1 MQINLWGTE
10 FMHYTLFIRC
20 VAEFMGTAL
29 MVALGNGSVAN
40 VELKGTKGFHG
51 GWILIGFGYGIGVMI
66 PAMMFAG
73 ISGAQI
79 NPAMTLALAVNGQ
92 FPWAEVFPYVLAQM
106 LGAIFGQAC
115 IVAAYKPY
123 YNHTTNAESIL
134 GTFSTI
140 DNEHSQL
147 NGFINEFLG
156 TFVLVLG
163 AVALTADKIDL
174 RADFIGLGFLVMALV
189 VSLGGATGPALNPAR
204 DLGPRLLH
212 AILPLQHKGSSQ
224 FSYSWVPVV
233 APILGGIC
241 AVKVWS
247 VFFG

>member
-1 MQINLWGTE
+1 VQINLWGTE

-106 LGAIFGQAC
+106 LGGIFGQAC

>member
-1 MQINLWGTE
+1 
-10 FMHYTLFIRC
+10 MHYTLFIRC

-106 LGAIFGQAC
+106 LGGIFGQAC

>member
-1 MQINLWGTE
+1 
-10 FMHYTLFIRC
+10 MHYTLFIRC
-20 VAEFMGTAL
+20 VAEFIGTAL

-40 VELKGTKGFHG
+40 VELRGTKGFHG
-51 GWILIGFGYGIGVMI
+51 GWILIGVGYGIGVMI

-79 NPAMTLALAVNGQ
+79 NPAMTLSLAFNGE
-92 FPWAEVFPYVLAQM
+92 FPWAEVFPYILAQF

-134 GTFSTI
+134 GTFATI

-156 TFVLVLG
+156 TFVLILG
-163 AVALTADKIDL
+163 AVALTSDKLGPRSDL
-174 RADFIGLGFLVMALV
+174 IGLGFLVMALV

-247 VFFG
+247 IFFS